1 MTSTT
6 PTGFALR
13 RFVPAALFAAAT
25 ALAVNTLDPAMAAAA
40 PGKWDLGTYNS
51 ASDPLNVELSSPR
64 SMSS

>member
-13 RFVPAALFAAAT
+13 RVVPAALFAAAT
-25 ALAVNTLDPAMAAAA
+25 ALAVSTLDPAMAATA
-40 PGKWDLGTYNS
+40 PREWDLGTHS
-51 ASDPLNVELSSPR
+51 QCIGPR